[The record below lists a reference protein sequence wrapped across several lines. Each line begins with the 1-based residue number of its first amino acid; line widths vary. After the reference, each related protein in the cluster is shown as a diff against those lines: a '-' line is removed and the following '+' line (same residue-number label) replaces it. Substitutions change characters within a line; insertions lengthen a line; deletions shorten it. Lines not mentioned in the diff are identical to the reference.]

1 MSPSQSFTH
10 KLKSL
15 RVTTLLSSFHVS
27 MSKTE
32 STSTTGVLAATQK
45 LSLYSFDTARMTTA
59 GTPHARAKILS
70 KAMQLLHTYHS

>member
-15 RVTTLLSSFHVS
+15 RVTILLSSFHDS
-27 MSKTE
+27 MSKTK

-45 LSLYSFDTARMTTA
+45 LSPYSFDTWF
-59 GTPHARAKILS
+59 PHNVVPWTGSPPLKM
-70 KAMQLLHTYHS
+70 KYEKVK